1 MRLGKVKI
9 EFWFL
14 FSLCIRLY
22 LNSLQ
27 EIAFFVGLGYEVWR
41 RKMI

>member
-1 MRLGKVKI
+1 MRLGKTKI
-9 EFWFL
+9 VTWFL
-14 FSLCIRLY
+14 FCFSIRLY

-27 EIAFFVGLGYEVWR
+27 EIAFFVGLGYDVWR